1 MTRLWYA
8 PSLILLAASAMAQPM
23 LPAPSAAQTAPD
35 AQAMPS
41 APVARM
47 YAVHARGA
55 IPEEIDIDNQ
65 LQPIAPLLRELPF
78 TSFKSIAVHDKEM
91 PWGTETLFPI
101 NAVYSMFTTPLSLNE
116 EGMISLQAHIEMLQA
131 DGSFVK
137 ALDTVAAAAQNEAL
151 MFRGMPLGA
160 DELVVVLLVALP
172 SEESCD
178 SDSSNDE
185 DAEQSETDEAQPEPG
200 DQDESQQNEDEEDE
214 TDAAREED
222 TELEDDQ
229 DEEGETEG
237 VENIDAL
244 LQSLED
250 IDRREQREE
259 RNQRDRIDF
268 KGDWW

>member
-8 PSLILLAASAMAQPM
+8 LSLVLISAPAMAQPM
-23 LPAPSAAQTAPD
+23 LPGPSAAQAAPD
-35 AQAMPS
+35 AQAMPP

-55 IPEEIDIDNQ
+55 IPEKIDIDDQ
-65 LQPIAPLLRELPF
+65 LRPIASLLRELPF
-78 TSFKSIAVHDKEM
+78 TSYKAIAVHDKEM
-91 PWGTETLFPI
+91 PWGSETIFPI
-101 NAVYSMFTTPLSLNE
+101 NAVYSMFVSPLSLDE
-116 EGMISLQAHIEMLQA
+116 EGTIALQAHIEMLQA
-131 DGSFVK
+131 DGSYVK
-137 ALDTVAAAAQNEAL
+137 ALDTIASAAQNKAL

-172 SEESCD
+172 SEESGD
-178 SDSSNDE
+178 SDSSDDE
-185 DAEQSETDEAQPEPG
+185 NAEQSETEEAQPEPG
-200 DQDESQQNEDEEDE
+200 DQEESQQDERESDADREEAADLEDE
-214 TDAAREED
+214 
-222 TELEDDQ
+222 Q
-229 DEEGETEG
+229 DGEGESEG
-237 VENIDAL
+237 VENIEAL